1 MSNIR
6 FASPEHRDFFL
17 RMMGEARKN
26 DCYHRAF
33 FYVMGIA
40 PETRANIRQ
49 MFDFK
54 QDCIDPDGMHGGW
67 QTSGTVRVIFLRREP
82 EPAKPPHRK
91 LPLMPLP
98 LIIPKSRN
106 MGTFQRKKSVIS
118 VKKQFARDTKI
129 CLQLTLTVKLP
140 RRKRKRKP
148 KLRKQKKM

>member
-17 RMMGEARKN
+17 DMMGEARRN

-54 QDCIDPDGMHGGW
+54 QDCIDPEGPAAPSGCAALLS
-67 QTSGTVRVIFLRREP
+67 TSGTVIPTRNTVTPTPRRIFFAASLR
-82 EPAKPPHRK
+82 
-91 LPLMPLP
+91 
-98 LIIPKSRN
+98 
-106 MGTFQRKKSVIS
+106 
-118 VKKQFARDTKI
+118 
-129 CLQLTLTVKLP
+129 LTLW
-140 RRKRKRKP
+140 RA
-148 KLRKQKKM
+148 